1 MMTHANLSIA
11 ANLTPRL
18 KENCVTMSTSGQPL
32 VHHRSFLSVTEE
44 GFKLP
49 FFAFPE
55 TAAFKDNRS
64 ALEHPEIVEN
74 ALEKLCQ
81 SGRVIQCAN
90 PPPPQKKKCCQPP
103 FTICAGQR

>member
-55 TAAFKDNRS
+55 TAAFKYNRS
-64 ALEHPEIVEN
+64 ALEHAEIVEN
-74 ALEKLCQ
+74 ALEKLSVWPCYP
-81 SGRVIQCAN
+81 VCKAL
-90 PPPPQKKKCCQPP
+90 PPP
-103 FTICAGQR
+103 